1 TVVLPSFGARTVFF
15 RVRGR
20 WPMGEYPIQVAVT
33 ERADRFVTVQQSG
46 GKPAG
51 RVPPLINPGQV
62 TANTGLLSFEYPH
75 IATQRYPRRASDS
88 VQVVDLRLPSKLRV
102 AVVKGS
108 HDDELESRL
117 VELGVPAY
125 PIDAAMLGIA
135 DLSFYSTILIAPR
148 AYADVDALLPNAA
161 AVRQFAEHGGTVV
174 VLYGRDELLAPGVL
188 PHPIGFAAPNAITAL
203 EPRTAIRIMAPHS
216 SLLDWPNRI
225 TQADFAD
232 WFGPRA
238 RELPATFDVH
248 YRPMIEIDDDNH
260 HSTAAAILATR
271 VGRGAFIYV
280 ALSLEEQLVATNPGA
295 ARLLVNLLSASLARP
310 KNTHGP
316 CTIRGRSRSFG
327 SFVRRGP
334 CSGHHGECS
343 PSRSHRSRS
352 RRARMGATTQPTPT
366 GSAPARRRARCLRA
380 A

>member
-1 TVVLPSFGARTVFF
+1 
-15 RVRGR
+15 
-20 WPMGEYPIQVAVT
+20 
-33 ERADRFVTVQQSG
+33 VTV
-46 GKPAG
+46 
-51 RVPPLINPGQV
+51 
-62 TANTGLLSFEYPH
+62 TTGLLSFEYPH

-88 VQVVDLRLPSKLRV
+88 VQVVDLRLPPKLRI

-125 PIDAAMLGIA
+125 PIDAAMVGIA

-148 AYADVDALLPNAA
+148 AYAEVEPLLPNAA
-161 AVRQFAEHGGTVV
+161 AVRRFAEQGGTVV

-188 PHPIGFAAPNAITAL
+188 PYPIGFAASNAITAL
-203 EPRTAIRIMAPHS
+203 EPRTAVRIISPRS

-248 YRPMIEIDDDNH
+248 YRPVIEIDDDDDR
-260 HSTAAAILATR
+260 STPAAILAAHI
-271 VGRGAFIYV
+271 GRGTFIYA
-280 ALSLEEQLVATNPGA
+280 ALSLDEQLVATNPGA

-310 KNTHGP
+310 
-316 CTIRGRSRSFG
+316 
-327 SFVRRGP
+327 
-334 CSGHHGECS
+334 
-343 PSRSHRSRS
+343 
-352 RRARMGATTQPTPT
+352 
-366 GSAPARRRARCLRA
+366 
-380 A
+380 